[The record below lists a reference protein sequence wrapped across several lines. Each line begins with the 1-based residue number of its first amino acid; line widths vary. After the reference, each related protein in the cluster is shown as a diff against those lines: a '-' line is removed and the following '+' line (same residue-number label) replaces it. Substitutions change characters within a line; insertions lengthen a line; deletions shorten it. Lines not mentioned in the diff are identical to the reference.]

1 MPSGAT
7 IQPPEATSYRQ
18 FRAHVFPAAAA
29 QVQEVQQVQEEQAGD
44 PQAPGGPGAGPLGR

>member
-29 QVQEVQQVQEEQAGD
+29 PVQEVQEEQAGD